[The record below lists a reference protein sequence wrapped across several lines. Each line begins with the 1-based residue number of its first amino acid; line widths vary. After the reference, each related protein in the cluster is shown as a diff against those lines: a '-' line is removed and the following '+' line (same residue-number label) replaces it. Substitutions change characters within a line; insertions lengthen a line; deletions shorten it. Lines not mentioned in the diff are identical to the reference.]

1 MRRHSTLPRGLP
13 VPRSPAF
20 PAYSHDY
27 KQVPPPHVSGT
38 IKEMSF
44 NPLYGDAGAPNF
56 DPPLP
61 SIPHG
66 AANGE
71 SITLPSH
78 DRPPLY
84 EEVAASR
91 RAAKLAANPKYGAV
105 GGANGATPNPQY
117 GAAPSQQVMRQS
129 NEEHMYASLK
139 DPRQLSPTETASLQY
154 AQPYEHVA
162 SSHAPPPSEGVAAP
176 YAPPSPGGVAA
187 PYALP
192 SPGGVAAPYALPS
205 PGGVAIPPGGV
216 VILTDDNVSYN
227 ASPPLSSVD
236 SPHKSP

>member
-1 MRRHSTLPRGLP
+1 MFLPTEHRMRRHSTLPRRLP
-13 VPRSPAF
+13 VPRSPAS

-44 NPLYGDAGAPNF
+44 NPLYGDAGAPTF

-66 AANGE
+66 AANGD

-78 DRPPLY
+78 VRPPLY

-117 GAAPSQQVMRQS
+117 GAPPSQQVTRQS

-139 DPRQLSPTETASLQY
+139 DPRQLSPTQTQSLQY

-176 YAPPSPGGVAA
+176 YA
-187 PYALP
+187 LP
-192 SPGGVAAPYALPS
+192 SP
-205 PGGVAIPPGGV
+205 AIPPGGV

>member
-1 MRRHSTLPRGLP
+1 MRRSTLPRGLH
-13 VPRSPAF
+13 VPHSPAS

-44 NPLYGDAGAPNF
+44 NPLYGDAGAPTF

-61 SIPHG
+61 LIPHG
-66 AANGE
+66 AANGGD

-84 EEVAASR
+84 EEVSASR
-91 RAAKLAANPKYGAV
+91 RAAKLAANPQYGAV
-105 GGANGATPNPQY
+105 GGSNGATVNPQY
-117 GAAPSQQVMRQS
+117 GAPPSQQLTKS
-129 NEEHMYASLK
+129 GNEEHMYASLK
-139 DPRQLSPTETASLQY
+139 DPAALSPTQKQSLQY
-154 AQPYEHVA
+154 ALPYEHVA
-162 SSHAPPPSEGVAAP
+162 SSHTPSEGVP
-176 YAPPSPGGVAA
+176 A

-192 SPGGVAAPYALPS
+192 SPVAKMHAP
-205 PGGVAIPPGGV
+205 PPQEGGV

-227 ASPPLSSVD
+227 ASPPLSSLD
-236 SPHKSP
+236 KSP